1 MSLSAPEEGHATQ
14 RTDES
19 DVTLVTGRWDA
30 AGRYRCAH
38 AVEQLRTCG
47 VGAEAVSVL
56 DPDVEAQVGG
66 RRVVI
71 FHRVGLD
78 RFAERLYRRVQDEGG
93 ITVFD
98 TDDLVFDAAARLAVP
113 HRLYGM
119 DLIRAAWVREDAE
132 AHRRAMQQADA
143 VLVATDY
150 LADETREVGT
160 PTWVHRN
167 GFSLEMLRLSEDAR
181 TEEARAQKAQGG
193 ADAGRRGRIV
203 VGYASG
209 TPTHDADF
217 GVAEPA
223 LVRLLQA
230 HADVELWLV
239 GPVDPG
245 GGWGRA
251 RDRIRRIPLVP
262 WRDLPRVLARFDI
275 NIAPLDSTRRACRGK
290 SEVKYIEGGLVEVP
304 TVASAGA
311 GFDQAICSGENGL
324 LASSTEDWVEHLRML
339 IDDPERRRRMGERA
353 YADVLARYHPAVRGR
368 ELLSTLNAVSRAV
381 RGRALWSEVAGERLA
396 DRGSARPAWSSLPT
410 PSRREPAAEPAG
422 ALLLRRGL
430 YSLRYRGLRM
440 FLMELWISVHAWW
453 RGLRQSSPH
462 A

>member
-1 MSLSAPEEGHATQ
+1 MGRRNKGAEAL
-14 RTDES
+14 
-19 DVTLVTGRWDA
+19 LVVARSDA
-30 AGRYRCAH
+30 AGRYRCGH

-47 VGAEAVSVL
+47 VGTEAVSVL

-78 RFAERLYRRVQDEGG
+78 RFTERLYWRVQDEGG
-93 ITVFD
+93 IIVFD
-98 TDDLVFDAAARLAVP
+98 TDDLVFDAAARLEVP

-119 DLIRAAWVREDAE
+119 DPIRVAWVREDAE
-132 AHRRAMQQADA
+132 AHRRAMERADA

-150 LADETREVGT
+150 LAEEAREVGT

-167 GFSLEMLRLSEDAR
+167 GFSLEMLRLSEGAR
-181 TEEARAQKAQGG
+181 TEEARARKARGK
-193 ADAGRRGRIV
+193 AVAGRRGRLI

-217 GVAEPA
+217 GIAKPA
-223 LVRLLQA
+223 LMRILQA

-245 GGWGRA
+245 SGWGRA
-251 RDRIRRIPLVP
+251 QDRIRRIPFVP

-275 NIAPLDSTRRACRGK
+275 NVAPLDSTRRACRGK
-290 SEVKYIEGGLVEVP
+290 SEVKYIESGLVGVP

-311 GFDQAICSGENGL
+311 GFDQAISSGENGL
-324 LASSTEDWVEHLRML
+324 LASSAEDWVEHLEAL
-339 IDDPERRRRMGERA
+339 IGDPERRRRMGERA
-353 YADVLARYHPAVRGR
+353 YADMLARYHPAVRGR

-381 RGRALWSEVAGERLA
+381 RGRALWPEVAGDGPA
-396 DRGSARPAWSSLPT
+396 DHGTARPVSDSLPL
-410 PSRREPAAEPAG
+410 PSRREPDAEPAG
-422 ALLLRRGL
+422 ALLLRRAL
-430 YSLRYRGLRM
+430 YSLRYRGVRI
-440 FLMELWISVHAWW
+440 FLMELWISAHGWW
-453 RGLRQSSPH
+453 RGLLRPSSH